1 MKKPEQNQRY
11 HTSLTFCQKLKH
23 QIRCRITSSNLRK
36 NLKREFFSIATLA
49 FLSMAFVQQVVDVF
63 TFAFFLTSPLTSY
76 GDQIF
81 AMHRRKSSTGFSID
95 VCGIMLVARYSP
107 SLPDNWTV
115 VAGELWSLWVGAD
128 FIVY

>member
-1 MKKPEQNQRY
+1 MRAYVTQFPRKP
-11 HTSLTFCQKLKH
+11 
-23 QIRCRITSSNLRK
+23 
-36 NLKREFFSIATLA
+36 KRNFQFQHRDLLLEDS
-49 FLSMAFVQQVVDVF
+49 AFVMALLQQFVDVF
-63 TFAFFLTSPLTSY
+63 TFLFFLTSPLTSY

-81 AMHRRKSSTGFSID
+81 AMHRRKSSAGFSID

-128 FIVY
+128 FLVY